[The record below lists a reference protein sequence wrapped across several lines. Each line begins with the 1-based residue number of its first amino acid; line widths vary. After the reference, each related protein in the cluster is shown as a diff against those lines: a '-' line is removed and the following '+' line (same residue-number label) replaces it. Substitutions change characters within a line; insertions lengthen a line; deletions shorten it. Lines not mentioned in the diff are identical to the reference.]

1 MCSRLASRAPSGMIT
16 PTRKEDHMSD
26 ENMERPKRLT
36 AQRKFQ
42 IYLETRAPDA
52 PVGEIIRRNGLM
64 LADLREVEETVEKAS
79 IAALKINGTRKAL
92 PADVPPEEYARVAN
106 ELQEKVKALADLTV
120 EYQLFK
126 KKQIWESEQERKRKS
141 ARPN

>member
-1 MCSRLASRAPSGMIT
+1 MIT
-16 PTRKEDHMSD
+16 PTRKEDRMSD
-26 ENMERPKRLT
+26 ENQERPKRLT

-64 LADLREVEETVEKAS
+64 LADLREVEETVEQAA

-141 ARPN
+141 SRSN